1 MGRQIDVKQAGS
13 GSSELLLPLAPHRNA
28 FVFLSSA
35 PLGCLFVFLFC
46 SLFHMRRHRGIDV
59 SSTHP
64 FIQHNGNGRGR
75 QRAAR
80 TAEDGNHLSLEIY

>member
-1 MGRQIDVKQAGS
+1 MKEAGS
-13 GSSELLLPLAPHRNA
+13 GSYELLLPLAPHRNA

-35 PLGCLFVFLFC
+35 RLGWFVFLFC
-46 SLFHMRRHRGIDV
+46 SLFHIRRHRIEV

-64 FIQHNGNGRGR
+64 FIQHKGNGRGR